1 MKHNNGNN
9 RLANRWKKSTL
20 FIGALLTCMVVTVG
34 GTVAYLVADSDEVVN
49 KFTPS
54 VVTTEVTEDTTN
66 DVKTNVQIKNTGD
79 TDAYIRAA
87 VVVTWQDEKGNVY
100 GQAPAED
107 DYKITWQGIKDGSW
121 QKGPDGFYYHLS
133 PVADGKSTNVLFT
146 DCEISEDAEVPIGYY
161 LNVEILG
168 SGIQSVPTSVV
179 VDSWSSGVSGVDED
193 TKKLEI
199 KSSTPQ

>member
-54 VVTTEVTEDTTN
+54 EVTTEVTEDTTN

-107 DYKITWQGIKDGSW
+107 DYKITWQGINDGNW

-133 PVADGKSTNVLFT
+133 PVADGERTNVLFT
-146 DCEISEDAEVPIGYY
+146 DCEVSKDAEVPIGYY

-179 VDSWSSGVSGVDED
+179 VDSWSSGVSGVDAS
-193 TKKLEI
+193 TKKLTI
-199 KSSTPQ
+199 KSGASQ

>member
-54 VVTTEVTEDTTN
+54 EVTTEVTEDTTN
-66 DVKTNVQIKNTGD
+66 DVKTDVQIKNTGD

-100 GQAPAED
+100 GQAPAEN
-107 DYKITWQGIKDGSW
+107 DYEISWKGIDNGSW
-121 QKGPDGFYYHLS
+121 RKGPDGFYYHLS
-133 PVADGKSTNVLFT
+133 PVAGGKNTNVLFT
-146 DCEISEDAEVPIGYY
+146 DCEVSEDAEVPIGYY